1 MLWVLGLAIGVGVIV
16 STVRALSLEMSR
28 KLRVTESKG
37 LIVMNVD
44 EASPADEAGMRR
56 GDVLGEGNQKEV
68 EKVDDY
74 HAALGRVRS
83 ADSLLVL
90 VISPGGNVMY
100 VVLRMANRG
109 GSLSI
114 WGRDRVRGAYD
125 CVDSP

>member
-1 MLWVLGLAIGVGVIV
+1 MLWVLGLVIGVGVIV

-44 EASPADEAGMRR
+44 EGSPADEAGMRR
-56 GDVLGEGNQKEV
+56 GDVLDEGNQKEV
-68 EKVDDY
+68 EKVHDY

-100 VVLRMANRG
+100 VVLKMANRG

-114 WGRDRVRGAYD
+114 WERDRVRGAYD